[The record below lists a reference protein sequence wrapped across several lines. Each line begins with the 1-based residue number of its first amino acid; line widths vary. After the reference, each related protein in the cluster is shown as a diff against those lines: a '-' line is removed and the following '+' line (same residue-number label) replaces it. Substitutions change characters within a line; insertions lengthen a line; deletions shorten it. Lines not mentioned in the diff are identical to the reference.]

1 MELVQVDAAAAD
13 WDKNRPAVVEA
24 EAPRFLLSRKA
35 TAAALV
41 SDRRD
46 EEAADEDDAPTD
58 RNVAALKAVATRVA
72 VSAKKAILA
81 SLWKCIVIRV
91 LFQWDCNEF
100 YDINVFTTVSTHQL
114 IRRRTKMMM
123 SSSQEIQLVAG
134 CNNAEMSVEDLRWWG
149 SCSRQIRRRV
159 MREGVNRLQ
168 VDSTHKQIKILLH
181 KMLQPYHTLQHFS
194 N

>member
-1 MELVQVDAAAAD
+1 MDAAAAD

-58 RNVAALKAVATRVA
+58 LKVAALKAVATRVA

-81 SLWKCIVIRV
+81 SLWKCIVIRM
-91 LFQWDCNEF
+91 LFQWNCNEY
-100 YDINVFTTVSTHQL
+100 YDISMLFMTVSTHQL
-114 IRRRTKMMM
+114 IRRRTK
-123 SSSQEIQLVAG
+123 Q
-134 CNNAEMSVEDLRWWG
+134 R
-149 SCSRQIRRRV
+149 
-159 MREGVNRLQ
+159 
-168 VDSTHKQIKILLH
+168 
-181 KMLQPYHTLQHFS
+181 
-194 N
+194 

>member
-81 SLWKCIVIRV
+81 SLWKCIVIRM
-91 LFQWDCNEF
+91 LFQWNCNEY
-100 YDINVFTTVSTHQL
+100 YDINAIYDSVNSPTHQ
-114 IRRRTKMMM
+114 KKNKAKMM
-123 SSSQEIQLVAG
+123 SSSNKKIQLFAKQRRDVVGWRSIGGAG
-134 CNNAEMSVEDLRWWG
+134 GVLVPAIFSVCKRGEKGEVR
-149 SCSRQIRRRV
+149 
-159 MREGVNRLQ
+159 REGYIGL
-168 VDSTHKQIKILLH
+168 
-181 KMLQPYHTLQHFS
+181 M
-194 N
+194 

>member
-1 MELVQVDAAAAD
+1 MQVDAAAAD

-81 SLWKCIVIRV
+81 SLWKCIVIRM
-91 LFQWDCNEF
+91 LFQWNCNEY
-100 YDINVFTTVSTHQL
+100 YDINVIYYSVNSPTHQ
-114 IRRRTKMMM
+114 KKNKDEM
-123 SSSQEIQLVAG
+123 SS
-134 CNNAEMSVEDLRWWG
+134 
-149 SCSRQIRRRV
+149 
-159 MREGVNRLQ
+159 
-168 VDSTHKQIKILLH
+168 
-181 KMLQPYHTLQHFS
+181 
-194 N
+194 